1 MMPSLPWPI
10 GRFFLIIG
18 IIIVNL
24 FVNQTNCSANVI
36 PLSAPFVYPSLVI
49 SSNQKETTQAPHRR
63 ALIPPFIDNYA
74 SIESLLILPDWQGA
88 VQMSRPPPTDPPS
101 ILAQNIAQSDQ
112 FHVLYAPTS
121 AYDASWFRLAKEDLP
136 LLDPA
141 IHLAHATKLIF
152 QTPDQN
158 FMIWPSQAWAISEQ
172 ITLSRTV
179 TGLARLQDVLY
190 PATAEVTLDIFD
202 RAGDIKLFTELP
214 HKMVTHHISY
224 QMHEL
229 ADTGFVTQQA
239 FAVSQSGAMPIQLL
253 LGMTSPP
260 DSVVFIIFHNLQDI
274 MGKDDLQAG
283 ILSNLPPSILD
294 PITLFH

>member
-10 GRFFLIIG
+10 GRFFLLIG
-18 IIIVNL
+18 IIIVNP
-24 FVNQTNCSANVI
+24 FFNQTNCRANVI
-36 PLSAPFVYPSLVI
+36 PLSAPFVYPSPVI
-49 SSNQKETTQAPHRR
+49 SINQKETNQAPHRR

-88 VQMSRPPPTDPPS
+88 VQLSRPPPTGPPF

-112 FHVLYAPTS
+112 FHVLYAPKST
-121 AYDASWFRLAKEDLP
+121 YDATWFRLAKEDLP

-141 IHLAHATKLIF
+141 IHLAHTTKLIY

-172 ITLSRTV
+172 MTLSSTI
-179 TGLARLQDVLY
+179 TGSARVQDVPH

-214 HKMVTHHISY
+214 HKMVTHYISY

-229 ADTGFVTQQA
+229 ADTGFVTQQTY
-239 FAVSQSGAMPIQLL
+239 AVSQSGAMPILL
-253 LGMTSPP
+253 FLGMTSPP
-260 DSVVFIIFHNLQDI
+260 DSVVFIILHNLQDTT
-274 MGKDDLQAG
+274 GKDDLQAG

-294 PITLFH
+294 PFALFH